1 MVACA
6 GPPMKSDDEYMLR
19 PAGDADHAPLAD
31 LLSHAFGFPR
41 DDAQGWFARP
51 GTALRVYTTKRSSIE
66 GGTALAGGLL
76 EIPMGQ
82 FFGGRSVSTM
92 GVAGVGIASELR
104 GRGLG
109 AKMMV
114 AMLRD
119 ARSQRF
125 ALSSL
130 YPATLSLYRRAGY
143 ERAGAHYAGSF
154 DPRNFEVPRV
164 PDVSITEI
172 KNASSEGL
180 PPDLRALYRS
190 NAARATGHLDR
201 GEYIWSRVTNPR
213 GLLATKTFVAS
224 HHGKLEGYVVCSHQ
238 MGNDESKVTVTD
250 LVATTKRAANAI
262 LRLLIEYR
270 SLATVV
276 KWKGDPSDLFTSIL
290 PERHYQFTVTDA
302 FMIRV
307 VNPSLAITTRGYPRF
322 AAGTVTF
329 DIDDASLPENSGS
342 YVFTLEDGKAIEG
355 SKPGGSRHGGLR
367 VAMNERG
374 LAALYSGF
382 SSPHTL
388 AAAGLL
394 EADED
399 TLATL
404 GVWFGGPPPS
414 TPDFF

>member
-1 MVACA
+1 
-6 GPPMKSDDEYMLR
+6 MKPDDDEFLFR
-19 PAGDADHAPLAD
+19 PAGEADHDSLAD
-31 LLSHAFGFPR
+31 LLSHSFGFPR
-41 DDAQGWFARP
+41 EDAKGWFARP
-51 GTALRVYTTKRSSIE
+51 GTALRVFTKKVDQ
-66 GGTALAGGLL
+66 ALAGGLL

-92 GVAGVGIASELR
+92 GVAGVGIANEVR
-104 GRGLG
+104 GRGVG

-119 ARSQRF
+119 ARSQGF

-130 YPATLSLYRRAGY
+130 YPATLDLYRRAGY

-172 KNASSEGL
+172 KNASEKGV

-190 NAARATGHLDR
+190 NAARATGYLDR

-213 GLLATKTFVAS
+213 GLVTKTFSAS
-224 HHGKLEGYVVCSHQ
+224 HNGKLEGYVALAHV
-238 MGNDESKVTVTD
+238 MGGDESKVTVTD
-250 LVATTKRAANAI
+250 LVATTKRSAAAI

-270 SLATVV
+270 SLATAV
-276 KWKGDPSDLFTSIL
+276 KWKGHPSDLFTNLL
-290 PERHYQFTVTDA
+290 PERHYQFVVTDA

-307 VNPSLAITTRGYPRF
+307 VDVDLALTMRGYPRF
-322 AAGTVTF
+322 AQGTVTF
-329 DIDDASLPENSGS
+329 DVDDASMPENSGS
-342 YVFTLEDGKAIEG
+342 YGVTVEDGKAIVTRAK
-355 SKPGGSRHGGLR
+355 STTNNKGGMR
-367 VAMNERG
+367 VSINERG
-374 LAALYSGF
+374 LASLYSGH
-382 SSPHTL
+382 SSPHVL

-399 TLATL
+399 TLGTL
-404 GVWFGGPPPS
+404 GGWFSGPYPS

>member
-1 MVACA
+1 MS
-6 GPPMKSDDEYMLR
+6 SDAEYLFR
-19 PAGDADHAPLAD
+19 SPAGEADQDALAD
-31 LLSHAFGFPR
+31 LLSHGFGFPR
-41 DDAQGWFARP
+41 DDAKGWFARP
-51 GTALRVYTTKRSSIE
+51 GTALRVYSKKGES
-66 GGTALAGGLL
+66 ALSGGLL

-92 GVAGVGIASELR
+92 GVAGVGIANEVR

-109 AKMMV
+109 AKMMI

-119 ARSQRF
+119 ARSQGF

-130 YPATLSLYRRAGY
+130 YPATLALYRRAGY
-143 ERAGAHYAGSF
+143 ERAGSHFAGSF

-164 PDVSITEI
+164 PDVTITEI

-180 PPDLRALYRS
+180 PPNLRALYRS
-190 NAARATGHLDR
+190 DATRATGYLDR

-213 GLLATKTFVAS
+213 GLLTTKTFAAA
-224 HHGKLEGYVVCSHQ
+224 HNGKLEGYVVTSHQ
-238 MGNDESKVTVTD
+238 MGNDESKITVTD

-276 KWKGDPSDLFTSIL
+276 KWKGNPSDLFTSIL
-290 PERHYQFTVTDA
+290 PERHYQFAVTDS

-307 VNPSLAITTRGYPRF
+307 VDVGLAITMRGYPRF
-322 AAGTVTF
+322 ASGTVTF
-329 DIDDASLPENSGS
+329 DLDDTGLPENSGS
-342 YVFTLEDGKAIEG
+342 YAVTLEDGKAVVTK
-355 SKPGGSRHGGLR
+355 SNKQAGGLR
-367 VAMNERG
+367 VSINERG
-374 LAALYSGF
+374 LAALYSGY

-399 TLATL
+399 ALVTL
-404 GVWFGGPPPS
+404 GGWFSGPYPS